1 MLHSSRSQYLEGKIQ
16 TSSQPQLH
24 LLLLD
29 GALRFGRQAHQ
40 RWGDDADLGEVA
52 PLLERMSDIVEEL
65 TYSVAK
71 SEENLSKDFEEQY
84 AFIFRELCASRIN
97 EDRSKLDNC
106 LKLLEFE
113 RGTWKLACEKLE
125 PSPAAAATTIVPPMH
140 SASSLPSGMPSE
152 GLSLEA

>member
-1 MLHSSRSQYLEGKIQ
+1 MLQSSRTQYLEGKIQ

-29 GALRFGRQAHQ
+29 GALRFGRQAREQ
-40 RWGDDADLGEVA
+40 WGDDTDLGEVA
-52 PLLERMSDIVEEL
+52 PLLGRMSDIVEEL

-71 SEENLSKDFEEQY
+71 SEEKLSKDFEEQY
-84 AFIFRELCASRIN
+84 AFIFRELCASQIN
-97 EDRSKLDNC
+97 EDRSKLDDC

-113 RGTWKLACEKLE
+113 RETWKLACEKIEL
-125 PSPAAAATTIVPPMH
+125 SSSAAMAKPIVPHMH
-140 SASSLPSGMPSE
+140 LPSGMPSE